1 MARWV
6 PTRPSDLDSP
16 VATTQKRTRD
26 PPNVDQLQSENEA
39 THHVGVPRTRG
50 PSRVDSKRA
59 RCARKSLV
67 SYDASS
73 IEVLEGLEPVRKRP
87 AMYIGTT
94 GPDGLHHLV
103 YEIVDNSIDEALAGY
118 CSEITVTI
126 EEDGYVRV
134 TDNGRGIPTD
144 MHATEGRSA
153 AEVVMTT
160 LHAGGKFDENSY
172 KVSGGLHGVGI
183 SVVNALSTRLEV
195 EIHRDSKIWRQ
206 SYQRGVPDAP
216 LEAVGETDKTGTSVR
231 FLPDPEIFQTTD
243 FSFDVLSTRL
253 RELSFLNAGVRIII
267 EEIANDKKHDFCYEG
282 GLNSFVEHLN
292 EKRNPLHPDPIYLS
306 GERDFDDHGRT
317 VSVSVEISLQYNDSY
332 NESVF
337 SFANNINTIEGG
349 THLVGFRTALTRTL
363 NRYIAAN
370 TKGSG
375 KSGKSDIPSVSGED
389 LREGLTAV
397 ISVKVP
403 QPEFE
408 GQTKTKLGTSEV
420 RGIVEGIVYQQLTSY
435 LEENPR
441 VAKPIVAKIVDTARA
456 REAARK
462 ARDLARRKGA
472 LSDFSLPGKLADCQ
486 ERDPSK
492 CEIFIVEGD
501 SAGGTAKQGR
511 SRATQAIL
519 PIRGKILNVER
530 ARVDRMLAS
539 AEIQAIIAALGTGI
553 GEDFAAEKA
562 RYHRVIIMTDADVD
576 GSHIRVLLL
585 TFFFR
590 HMRELVERGY
600 LYVAQPPLFKAKRG
614 KTSRY
619 LKDEPALE
627 DYLFDLALQ
636 GAVVACGDGSEREGE
651 ELRSLLKNA
660 SARQKAL
667 DHFEIRLFDE
677 RVVDAASRVRRP
689 TAEDVTDERV
699 LIDEVAPL
707 IEEEIHRCHPAD
719 GDDVVGELSWST
731 ESELDGSGFKL
742 VARTRRAGQTLRSP
756 LDGSLVASPNFRKLV
771 RLTNELQEL
780 GPAPYELRHGDLPP
794 ENFLLIRNLLERILE
809 IANKGLSVQ
818 RYKGLGEMNPEQL
831 AETTMNEENRNLVQI
846 RVEDAIEADDV
857 FTTLMGDVVEP
868 RRRFIED
875 NALNVA
881 NLDV

>member
-1 MARWV
+1 
-6 PTRPSDLDSP
+6 
-16 VATTQKRTRD
+16 
-26 PPNVDQLQSENEA
+26 
-39 THHVGVPRTRG
+39 
-50 PSRVDSKRA
+50 
-59 RCARKSLV
+59 
-67 SYDASS
+67 
-73 IEVLEGLEPVRKRP
+73 
-87 AMYIGTT
+87 MYIGTT

-118 CSEITVTI
+118 CSQITVTI
-126 EEDGYVRV
+126 EDDGRVTV
-134 TDNGRGIPTD
+134 TDNGRGIPVG
-144 MHATEGRSA
+144 MHETEGRSA

-183 SVVNALSTRLEV
+183 SVVNALSTHLEV
-195 EIHRDSKIWRQ
+195 EIQREGEIWRQ
-206 SYQRGVPDAP
+206 TYHRGAPQAP
-216 LEAVGETDKTGTSVR
+216 LESVGETEETGTRVR
-231 FLPDPEIFQTTD
+231 FLPDPEIFPATD
-243 FSFDVLSTRL
+243 FSFDVLSKRL
-253 RELSFLNAGVRIII
+253 RELSFLNAGVRIMIH
-267 EEIANDKKHDFCYEG
+267 EIRTDKKHDFCYEG
-282 GLNSFVEHLN
+282 GINSFVEHLN
-292 EKRNPLHPDPIYLS
+292 EKRNPLHPDPIFLS
-306 GERDFDDHGRT
+306 GERDFDDHGRHVT
-317 VSVSVEISLQYNDSY
+317 VSAEIALQYNDSY
-332 NESVF
+332 NESVY

-349 THLVGFRTALTRTL
+349 THLIGFRTALTRTL
-363 NRYIAAN
+363 NRYISAN
-370 TKGSG
+370 TKGGG
-375 KSGKSDIPSVSGED
+375 KNGKAAKSETPSVSGED

-397 ISVKVP
+397 ISVKIP

-420 RGIVEGIVYQQLTSY
+420 RGIVEGIVYQQLTSF

-486 ERDPSK
+486 ERDPAK
-492 CEIFIVEGD
+492 CELFIVEGD

-585 TFFFR
+585 TFFYR
-590 HMRELVERGY
+590 QMRDLVERGY

-627 DYLFDLALQ
+627 DYLFDLALD

-651 ELRSLLKNA
+651 PLRALLKNA

-677 RVVDAASRVRRP
+677 RVVDAASRVGRP
-689 TAEDVTDERV
+689 LASDLDDERV
-699 LIDEVAPL
+699 LMEEVVPL
-707 IEEEIHRCHPAD
+707 IEAEIERCHPPD

-731 ESELDGSGFKL
+731 EGELDASGFKL

-756 LDGSLVASPNFRKLV
+756 LDLALATSTDFQKLI
-771 RLTNELQEL
+771 RLTNDLDEL
-780 GPAPYELRHGDLPP
+780 GPAPYELRHGDLEP
-794 ENFLLIRNLLERILE
+794 ERFLLIRNLFERILV

-818 RYKGLGEMNPEQL
+818 RYKGLGEMNPDQL

-857 FTTLMGDVVEP
+857 FTTLMGDIVEP